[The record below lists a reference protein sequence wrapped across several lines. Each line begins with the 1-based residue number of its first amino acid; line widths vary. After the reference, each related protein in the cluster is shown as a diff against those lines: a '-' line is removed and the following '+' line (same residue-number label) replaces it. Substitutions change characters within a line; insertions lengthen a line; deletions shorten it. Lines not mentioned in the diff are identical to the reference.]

1 MVATVEAMEAVMEA
15 VMAVVMAVVRVV
27 ATAETTG
34 VEKGA
39 GRGRDGARRSGWPV
53 VRRAAQRMDA
63 RSVVRRSGRGTR
75 SEAAARA
82 KMGGGVAAVA
92 ARHPVDVR
100 LVEHGVQVFLRVGV
114 PRLGRHKPQ
123 QRDELLA
130 VERAVALRRARRA
143 GGHGERT
150 RPRAVRPP

>member
-1 MVATVEAMEAVMEA
+1 M
-15 VMAVVMAVVRVV
+15 
-27 ATAETTG
+27 
-34 VEKGA
+34 
-39 GRGRDGARRSGWPV
+39 

-63 RSVVRRSGRGTR
+63 RSVGRRSGRGTR